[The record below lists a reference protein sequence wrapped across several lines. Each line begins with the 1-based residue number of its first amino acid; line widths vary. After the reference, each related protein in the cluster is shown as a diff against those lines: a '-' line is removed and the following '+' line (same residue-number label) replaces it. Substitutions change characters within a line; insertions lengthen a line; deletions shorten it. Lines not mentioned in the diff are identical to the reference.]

1 MRFDTREEYEN
12 YFAHLTR
19 VLGLLISWYEKQEN
33 ENFERS
39 VIKGF
44 ISRVL
49 TSVKALGMKYSYHPS
64 HTLALDLHDSGYPHS
79 LGIMEIENDAGERE
93 KKLRQLPP
101 ATLLKE
107 GMLNVMFK
115 EKKEPADLLWQMA
128 TRVYY
133 ESLDPLSI
141 IYSFTPGEF
150 TVLDET
156 KKELRFLFSWLCYD
170 FTTNIPYVHLMVFD
184 QDKIENGSGVH
195 EYGVHQMQFLEVV
208 RTNGS
213 RIPDMLTLAA
223 SIDGALEA
231 IHPKVLKRIKL
242 GPILSNT
249 YSEAS
254 LEAHPLLAV
263 LRAYGGKEDVALIV
277 RTEMLRSQSQTDTRT
292 GFLKSF
298 GPAKLR
304 EVFALNKADDECMEA
319 RATSVS
325 RQIILPHHVIQHVD
339 FSSGALE
346 RYAAAEIVPYNQD
359 GILV

>member
-1 MRFDTREEYEN
+1 
-12 YFAHLTR
+12 
-19 VLGLLISWYEKQEN
+19 
-33 ENFERS
+33 
-39 VIKGF
+39 
-44 ISRVL
+44 
-49 TSVKALGMKYSYHPS
+49 
-64 HTLALDLHDSGYPHS
+64 
-79 LGIMEIENDAGERE
+79 MELENDARERE
-93 KKLRQLPP
+93 KKLMQLPP
-101 ATLLKE
+101 AILLKE
-107 GMLNVMFK
+107 GMLDVMFK

-128 TRVYY
+128 ARIYY

-150 TVLDET
+150 TILDAT
-156 KKELRFLFSWLCYD
+156 KKELRCLFSWLCYD

-184 QDKIENGSGVH
+184 QDQVENGNGVH
-195 EYGVHQMQFLEVV
+195 EYGVKQMQFLEVIK
-208 RTNGS
+208 TNGA

-231 IHPKVLKRIKL
+231 IHPKILKRIKL

-249 YSEAS
+249 YSEES
-254 LEAHPLLAV
+254 LEAHPLLSV
-263 LRAYGGKEDVALIV
+263 LRAHGGKADVAMIV

-298 GPAKLR
+298 GPAMIR
-304 EVFALNKADDECMEA
+304 EIFALNKADDECMEA

-339 FSSGALE
+339 FSSVALE
-346 RYAAAEIVPYNQD
+346 RYAAAEILPYNQE